1 MELNTALKMIHRR
14 PHLLLSLLL
23 FLIFLMTYCAPTG
36 TYGKLQWS
44 DKTLQSFE
52 SAQILDNHTYYF
64 YGPEMQPDAIIAV
77 DNKYVLADSFWK
89 KIDLTSAQLAKW
101 MDRIDNKYRYRN
113 DKYLGAVIVD
123 QEGNRIG
130 EWYSPI
136 DWTVIKRGEGNEVI
150 INTPDTERLHRE
162 GGSKRD
168 RFNIR

>member
-1 MELNTALKMIHRR
+1 
-14 PHLLLSLLL
+14 
-23 FLIFLMTYCAPTG
+23 MTYCAPAG

-44 DKTLQSFE
+44 DKTLQLFE

-89 KIDLTSAQLAKW
+89 EIDLTPAQLSKW

-123 QEGNRIG
+123 QDGNRIG

-150 INTPDTERLHRE
+150 IHTPDTERLHRE

-168 RFNIR
+168 RFRSR